1 MLGKEEGLQF
11 ASLLQPVKASTHKLE
26 RRVVL
31 KKCSTK
37 FAGKIL
43 ICSRRYPVPNI
54 LYTVYIYIYI
64 LSQIEFSHEMVY
76 YGQSLNYY
84 VVRFGL
90 RLL

>member
-54 LYTVYIYIYI
+54 LYTVYIYT
-64 LSQIEFSHEMVY
+64 FC
-76 YGQSLNYY
+76 
-84 VVRFGL
+84 L
-90 RLL
+90 RLNSVMRWFTMVSHLIIM